1 MRGLSII
8 LIVVGAIC
16 LLVPSFT
23 FFTQERVADVGFFA
37 IDVKKPHTVILNPGV
52 GIALLAVGGIMFMM
66 ADRRGSAA

>member
-8 LIVVGAIC
+8 LIAIGAIC

-37 IDVKKPHTVILNPGV
+37 IDVKKPHTIFLNPGV
-52 GIALLAVGGIMFMM
+52 GIALLAVGGIMFVMG
-66 ADRRGSAA
+66 DRRGSAA